1 MSDVKKRREQLR
13 ANRKRHSDIR
23 ASSRKKA
30 RDETRQLQGQLR
42 QIVRDCGL
50 TQGKLSDF
58 SGIDATTTSRI
69 MNGYHI
75 SARFTTIVAML
86 RAAGYRIEFIPID
99 PRLDEFREQRR
110 LKPPPLD

>member
-1 MSDVKKRREQLR
+1 MKTVKEKREQR
-13 ANRKRHSDIR
+13 KATRKRHSDIR

-30 RDETRQLQGQLR
+30 HDETRRLQEQLR

-69 MNGYHI
+69 MTGYHI

-86 RAAGYRIEFIPID
+86 RAAGYQIKFVPIH
-99 PRLDEFREQRR
+99 PKLDEFREERR